1 MSVIR
6 QVSTLYFYDGPQ
18 IIEARD
24 AIGGH
29 YIGVLTAPE
38 GDQDQF
44 LVCGV
49 APDRL
54 REFRG
59 GGVDLRTLLTERDE
73 ATYFLAAFENAGSD
87 SLRLMAVDRGQVF
100 SRHLPDDGFLLHD
113 RPTNE
118 LTLREARERNNLVLD
133 LSVEPPEASEEH
145 RIRVATLVGLLNNV
159 QTLLKHA
166 YGAALRD
173 LSASTRRVIDRA
185 DAGLMDV
192 VVPAAPGSF
201 RIVLEAAKLPDLL
214 GYNELARALERIDA
228 MLENIDEPEVVL
240 ERVRAHRGHL
250 AGAFLRLLRFLVQHK
265 TGLRYAWAMPGS
277 VSSYSRS
284 ISETQ
289 SAPIVELLSGVSNL
303 GSESLTLVGRLEEAD
318 VTRRTWRIATDDG
331 KFSGDVLEN
340 GPSLEGLKLGAT
352 YEFSCIEEI
361 EMADG
366 TGQEVRK
373 VHLTD
378 HRPC

>member
-1 MSVIR
+1 M
-6 QVSTLYFYDGPQ
+6 
-18 IIEARD
+18 
-24 AIGGH
+24 
-29 YIGVLTAPE
+29 LTAPE
-38 GDQDQF
+38 GHQIGSWF
-44 LVCGV
+44 AGWLRTGCGS
-49 APDRL
+49 
-54 REFRG
+54 FGG

-73 ATYFLAAFENAGSD
+73 AAYFLAAFEDEGSG

-118 LTLREARERNNLVLD
+118 LTLREARERNNLVLE

-166 YGAALRD
+166 YGAALRE
-173 LSASTRRVIDRA
+173 LSTSARRAIDRA

-214 GYNELARALERIDA
+214 GYNELARALGRIDT
-228 MLENIDEPEVVL
+228 MFENIDQPEMVL

-265 TGLRYAWAMPGS
+265 TGLHYAWAMPSS

-289 SAPIVELLSGVSNL
+289 SAPIVDLLSGVSNL

-318 VTRRTWRIATDDG
+318 VTRRTWRIASDDG
-331 KFSGDVLEN
+331 KFSGDVLDN